1 MPCLQVSSRLGIE
14 WQQCLGVLDMG
25 FGRIM
30 EGEETEVEACRLP
43 SVCRLSDETRDINSF
58 CRDMATRLP
67 GQRVPAPL
75 AYFW

>member
-1 MPCLQVSSRLGIE
+1 MAAVS
-14 WQQCLGVLDMG
+14 GVLDMG

-43 SVCRLSDETRDINSF
+43 PVYRLSDETREINSF
-58 CRDMATRLP
+58 CRDMTTRLP